1 VSELVGVVVV
11 VGLAELGTDL
21 YQSIRSQS
29 HRTKAHVSGDGSF
42 ISVGEWLLSDCKVKH
57 KWHAVCVCC
66 DVDEAALLVGK

>member
-1 VSELVGVVVV
+1 VSWLVGV

-21 YQSIRSQS
+21 YQLTQS
-29 HRTKAHVSGDGSF
+29 HETNQAHVSGDGSF

-66 DVDEAALLVGK
+66 DVDEAALLVVKK